1 MTKSILAA
9 ALLLALLLGT
19 DDLKVRL
26 ASKDPLVRIA
36 AAKDAAKSPS
46 DGAAKLLAK
55 ALADDDHEVALEAA
69 LALGAIGDAA
79 ANKAL
84 MDLALEGPVALVRRA
99 ACEALAKLAPA
110 DAAEKFAKSAR
121 GKSEARAL
129 EALAYLGEAVAALGG
144 EIAFEVEDLEERAL
158 SSDPWIAWFAG
169 RAAVFGGRGVGPL
182 AQLAALTKRE
192 KRGFTALCG
201 ALEAA
206 AVRPNESVVA
216 VVQGMLLESGLD
228 DLVERRALRVLA
240 NAVDLAGGAQAA
252 DALVEGLTPLRTAHI
267 ARLVIARVDGA
278 GAASTANAGANA
290 DALAA
295 VRGAALRWARA
306 ALAGNDAAT
315 RGAGLDVLE
324 REALDED
331 LAAVIGLFE
340 GNDRRTRQRAA
351 RALGRGWPVT
361 SWIESATAQFA
372 KEDVFVLREEIAVQI
387 GVRGAAE
394 ALPLL
399 RTALSDKDWEVVV
412 CAAVSIGKTNVDGAA
427 ELLAELTTSSDWRKR
442 GAAAAGF
449 GWLYRADSIEPLVS
463 LLKDRDTSVSR
474 TALESLR
481 RLTDRG
487 DIGPDPA
494 AWRAW
499 WDEAKERHRFEHPA
513 DREEARKKY
522 GYSDLERPPDASV
535 YRELYDAFDVI
546 ALSGQADFVE
556 KLLDGM
562 KIPYRLTNAS
572 ELARSQV
579 HPFAAFFANCTGEV
593 NGDDV
598 ERLQWFVRT
607 GGHLFAS
614 CWSLEGTLAKVYP
627 GVIRQVGID
636 TQEVI
641 GSVPIF
647 AADPS
652 SRFLPGVFPR
662 TVQPYFHLEGAMLIH
677 VERPELGEVLIDS
690 PVARDL
696 WGHGNLVAWFEA
708 GHGMLLDSANHFQI
722 HGFERL
728 EDLGDAD
735 ALQAYALDHMGL
747 PLDRWRAIE
756 GEKFWKKKSD
766 AAANVPETAVFNFVT
781 NFIRRYRAG
790 LPR

>member
-69 LALGAIGDAA
+69 LALGAIGDPA

-110 DAAEKFAKSAR
+110 DAAEKFAKAAR

-129 EALAYLGEAVAALGG
+129 EALAYLGEAVAALGA

-169 RAAVFGGRGVGPL
+169 RAAVFGGRGVEPV

-192 KRGFTALCG
+192 RRGFTALCG

-206 AVRPNESVVA
+206 ALRPNEGVVT
-216 VVQGMLLESGLD
+216 VVQGMLLERGLD
-228 DLVERRALRVLA
+228 ELVERRALRVLA
-240 NAVDLAGGAQAA
+240 NAVDLAGGAQTA
-252 DALVEGLTPLRTAHI
+252 DALVEGLSPLRTARI
-267 ARLVIARVDGA
+267 ARLVIARVDAA
-278 GAASTANAGANA
+278 GSATGANA

-295 VRGAALRWARA
+295 VRGAALGWARA
-306 ALAGNDAAT
+306 ALAGDDAAT

-351 RALGRGWPVT
+351 RALGRGWPVA
-361 SWIESATAQFA
+361 SWIESATAQFGR
-372 KEDVFVLREEIAVQI
+372 EDQFVLREEIAVQV

-394 ALPLL
+394 VLPLL

-427 ELLAELTTSSDWRKR
+427 ELLAELTDNTDWRKR

-449 GWLYRADSIEPLVS
+449 GWLFRADSIEPLVA
-463 LLKDRDTSVSR
+463 LLEDRDTSVSR

-481 RLTDRG
+481 RLTDRN
-487 DIGPDPA
+487 DIGADPA

-499 WDEAKERHRFEHPA
+499 WTESKERHRFEHPA
-513 DREEARKKY
+513 DREESRKKY

-562 KIPYRLTNAS
+562 KIPYRLTSTA

-579 HPFAAFFANCTGEV
+579 HPFAAFFANCEGNV
-593 NGDDV
+593 SADDV

-607 GGHLFAS
+607 GGHLFTS

-627 GVIRQVGID
+627 GVIRHVGID
-636 TQEVI
+636 TQQVM
-641 GSVPIF
+641 GSVPVF
-647 AADPS
+647 PADPT

-662 TVQPYFHLEGAMLIH
+662 TVTPYFHLEGAMLIH

-728 EDLGDAD
+728 GDLDDAD

>member
-1 MTKSILAA
+1 MTKSTLAA
-9 ALLLALLLGT
+9 ALLLAVFLGA
-19 DDLKVRL
+19 DDLKERL

-69 LALGAIGDAA
+69 LALGAIGDPS

-84 MDLALEGPVALVRRA
+84 MDLGLEGPVAHVRRA

-121 GKSEARAL
+121 GKSELRAL
-129 EALAYLGEAVAALGG
+129 EALAYLGEAVAVLGG
-144 EIAFEVEDLEERAL
+144 EVAFEVEDLAERAL
-158 SSDPWIAWFAG
+158 SSDPWVAWFAG
-169 RAAVFGGRGVGPL
+169 RAAVFGGRGVQPL
-182 AQLAALTKRE
+182 AELAALTKRE
-192 KRGFTALCG
+192 NRGFTALCG

-206 AVRPNESVVA
+206 AVRPNDGIVT
-216 VVQGMLLESGLD
+216 VVQGMLLETGLD

-240 NAVDLAGGAQAA
+240 NAVDLGAGEAAANEVVSGLALDRQARVA
-252 DALVEGLTPLRTAHI
+252 K
-267 ARLVIARVDGA
+267 LVIDRLD
-278 GAASTANAGANA
+278 AASDDSGANA
-290 DALAA
+290 DAHAA
-295 VRGAALRWARA
+295 VRGAALAWARA
-306 ALAGNDAAT
+306 ALGGADAAT

-324 REALDED
+324 RESLDDD
-331 LAAVIGLFE
+331 LAAVLRLFE
-340 GNDRRTRQRAA
+340 GDDRRTRQRAA
-351 RALGRGWPVT
+351 RALSRGWPVAK
-361 SWIESATAQFA
+361 WIESATAQFG
-372 KEDVFVLREEIAVQI
+372 KEDHFVLREEIAVQI

-399 RTALSDKDWEVVV
+399 RTALADKNWEVVV
-412 CAAVSIGKTNVDGAA
+412 CAAVSVGKTNVDGAA
-427 ELLAELTTSSDWRKR
+427 ELLAELTDDSDWRKR

-487 DIGPDPA
+487 DLGPDPD
-494 AWRAW
+494 AWLAW
-499 WDEAKERHRFEHPA
+499 WNEAKVRHRFEHPA
-513 DREEARKKY
+513 DREESRKKY

-562 KIPYRLTNAS
+562 KIPYRMTSAS
-572 ELARSQV
+572 KLPESEV
-579 HPFAAFFANCTGEV
+579 HPFAAFFANCTGDV

-598 ERLQWFVRT
+598 ERLQWFIRT

-614 CWSLEGTLAKVYP
+614 CWSLEGTIAKVYP

-647 AADPS
+647 PADPS

-662 TVQPYFHLEGAMLIH
+662 TVTPYFHLEGSMLIH

-690 PVARDL
+690 PIARDL

-722 HGFERL
+722 HGFDRL
-728 EDLGDAD
+728 EDLGDAES
-735 ALQAYALDHMGL
+735 LQAYALDHMGL